1 MAADNGHVAITNMI
15 EGDIPNNIGNLN
27 PQDQRQIIL
36 NFLKERRESNRRL
49 EDTAQN
55 ALSDAIDRAKAT
67 QNWILR
73 LNIAMFAF
81 GIVLI
86 FVAVCVSYLK
96 SDAAYGLLFGS
107 VGFLQIV
114 ASFFIGAMTRS
125 QNAVSNLVQVEIAYF
140 NYFEQVTLWE
150 QYASIMDDVN
160 RIDKANIEKAADKIQ
175 VCTKETLELLQNNV
189 EEKDTPL
196 NESSITKQS

>member
-1 MAADNGHVAITNMI
+1 MENNRVPITNKM
-15 EGDIPNNIGNLN
+15 GGNVLNNIEKLD
-27 PQDQRQIIL
+27 PQDQKQEILSII
-36 NFLKERRESNRRL
+36 KERRESSKRL

-55 ALSDAIDRAKAT
+55 ALSDAIDRAKKT

-73 LNIAMFAF
+73 LNIAMFVF

-86 FVAVCVSYLK
+86 FVAVYVSYLK
-96 SDAAYGLLFGS
+96 NDAVYGLLFGS

-125 QNAVSNLVQVEIAYF
+125 QNAVSTLVQVEIAYL

-150 QYASIMDDVN
+150 EYASIMDDAN

-175 VCTKETLELLQNNV
+175 ECTKETLELLQNNV
-189 EEKDTPL
+189 EEKDG
-196 NESSITKQS
+196 SIQRS

>member
-1 MAADNGHVAITNMI
+1 MENNRVPITNKM
-15 EGDIPNNIGNLN
+15 GGNIPNNIEKLD
-27 PQDQRQIIL
+27 PQDQKQVLLSII
-36 NFLKERRESNRRL
+36 KERRESSKRL

-55 ALSDAIDRAKAT
+55 ALSDAIERAKKT

-73 LNIAMFAF
+73 LNIAMFVF

-86 FVAVCVSYLK
+86 FVAVYVSYLK
-96 SDAAYGLLFGS
+96 NDAAYGLLFGG

-125 QNAVSNLVQVEIAYF
+125 QNAVSNLVQVEIAYL

-175 VCTKETLELLQNNV
+175 ACTKETLELLQNNV
-189 EEKDTPL
+189 EEKDGSTQK
-196 NESSITKQS
+196 S

>member
-1 MAADNGHVAITNMI
+1 MTMENNRVPITNKM
-15 EGDIPNNIGNLN
+15 GGNIPNNIEKLD
-27 PQDQRQIIL
+27 PQDQKQVLLSII
-36 NFLKERRESNRRL
+36 KERRESSKRL

-55 ALSDAIDRAKAT
+55 ALSDAIERAKKT

-73 LNIAMFAF
+73 LNIAMFVF

-86 FVAVCVSYLK
+86 FVAVYVSYLK
-96 SDAAYGLLFGS
+96 NDAAYGLLFGG

-125 QNAVSNLVQVEIAYF
+125 QNAVSNLVQVEIAYL

-175 VCTKETLELLQNNV
+175 ACTKETLELLQNNV
-189 EEKDTPL
+189 EEKDGSTQK
-196 NESSITKQS
+196 S